1 MATFKF
7 TIQLKEGK
15 QYQYEGTIESLARH
29 LKANQH
35 LEPMVLEDMTRFSDN
50 A

>member
-1 MATFKF
+1 MATFNF

-15 QYQYEGTIESLARH
+15 QYTYTGTIEALVRH

-35 LEPMVLEDMTRFSDN
+35 LEPTVIEDLTRFSS
-50 A
+50 